1 MCSVVQCCAVKCRQD
16 EMCSCWNKYPCRFI
30 KHNIIIE
37 VKKKK
42 NIYIRQE
49 IQLTNKK
56 KHIIQLFTK
65 RNTQY
70 VMPDQDRCKADKH
83 DSLFVTYTIID
94 PTFIRS

>member
-1 MCSVVQCCAVKCRQD
+1 MT
-16 EMCSCWNKYPCRFI
+16 WNKYPCRFI
-30 KHNIIIE
+30 KHNIIIK

-65 RNTQY
+65 RNTQI
-70 VMPDQDRCKADKH
+70 CNA
-83 DSLFVTYTIID
+83 
-94 PTFIRS
+94 